1 MLIKYMCVMP
11 DFRHFAGF
19 RLTLIEKW
27 SKFNQTKF
35 TEGKYKTLWPRKGKQ
50 CTNAEEGVTS
60 QAAIWHSYIWGGI
73 DHGFCMKK
81 LHHCIVQ

>member
-1 MLIKYMCVMP
+1 MCVMP
-11 DFRHFAGF
+11 DFKHSAGF

-35 TEGKYKTLWPRKGKQ
+35 TEGKCKALWPRKGKQ

-60 QAAIWHSYIWGGI
+60 QAAILPICIWGGI
-73 DHGFCMKK
+73 DHGLCMKK
-81 LHHCIVQ
+81 VHHSIVQ